1 MSEHVILLHGIWMRG
16 FTMTP
21 LARRLREAGFAS
33 VEALDYASVSGT
45 LDVAIERLADRLRT
59 RRDDQVHVV
68 GHSLGGMLALEL
80 AGRSGEL
87 PQGRIVCLGSPLR
100 GSATA
105 RGAQR
110 WPGAGIV
117 MGHSAEILVRG
128 FEQWRG
134 TREVGVVAGRTPL
147 GLGRIIGALDGPHD
161 GTVSVAET
169 MLPGITDHR
178 VVASTHSGLVFS
190 AEVAQLVA
198 MFLRSGRFPPA
209 QATA

>member
-16 FTMTP
+16 FTLAP
-21 LARRLREAGFAS
+21 LARRLRESGFAS

-45 LDVAIERLADRLRT
+45 LDVAIERLADRLRG

-80 AGRSGEL
+80 AGRADEL

-100 GSATA
+100 GSASA

-110 WPGAGIV
+110 WPGANLV

-128 FEQWRG
+128 FEQWHG

-147 GLGRIIGALDGPHD
+147 GLGRIIGALHGPHD
-161 GTVSVAET
+161 GTVTVAET

-190 AEVAQLVA
+190 AEVAHLVA
-198 MFLRSGRFPPA
+198 IFLRSGRFPPA
-209 QATA
+209 QTVE